1 MAHAPFYNVFLRL
14 PPSAAFLFLASI
26 LRTADGHALP
36 RQTKTIEPHE
46 LNVVAWPPL
55 PTDAPISPFELRRR
69 QENTICGY
77 IGGNSALPA
86 TCAPGSHC
94 VLDTAN
100 GVVGCCPNG
109 GICTTGIFT
118 SCVDGNSGPQT
129 EINPYIYTCGGSDV
143 CYNNVYAGGYSQYG
157 CGTASDLGTTVE
169 TSVAGLTTSLDL
181 PEVSVYLTQKPSSL
195 SEPTTI
201 GSLTRT
207 SATESSST
215 DSSTRTSSRGST
227 SSSFTTSSTSSTTT
241 TTTTSTNSESS
252 PTVLPTEAPSTE
264 DTRDSRTGAIVG
276 GVLGGVAGLIVLAA
290 LAFFFWRRRQA
301 NGREGPG
308 PAPAAPPRTEYTSP
322 MRSHGAA
329 FAPLPGWQEERQL
342 SPSPYGNPYGNPYG
356 QQHYE
361 SESTAYQ
368 PEIGVNYNTAP
379 LGPPPRRYDPVH
391 VPGVGTGLAP
401 VEEEAS
407 VENPTR
413 EIEDFSRAYA
423 DAQIGQVPDE
433 DQQPLTIPEE
443 RTGSG
448 SGSESEHGRSPVRG
462 GNRPLWQQNR
472 QRSRNM
478 MWM

>member
-1 MAHAPFYNVFLRL
+1 MAHASFCNVFHRL
-14 PPSAAFLFLASI
+14 PPSAAFLFLAWI
-26 LRTADGHALP
+26 LRTAEGHALP
-36 RQTKTIEPHE
+36 RQTKTVEPHE

-100 GVVGCCPNG
+100 GIVGCCPNG
-109 GICTTGIFT
+109 GVCTTGIFT
-118 SCVDGNSGPQT
+118 GCVDGNSGPQT
-129 EINPYIYTCGGSDV
+129 EINPYVYTCGGSDLYQNKLPWLNFELIHV
-143 CYNNVYAGGYSQYG
+143 VLDIFYYDDRHHINEFRKFINRLAYGGTFDRGYKRLANG
-157 CGTASDLGTTVE
+157 CH
-169 TSVAGLTTSLDL
+169 
-181 PEVSVYLTQKPSSL
+181 
-195 SEPTTI
+195 
-201 GSLTRT
+201 
-207 SATESSST
+207 
-215 DSSTRTSSRGST
+215 SRGGT
-227 SSSFTTSSTSSTTT
+227 
-241 TTTTSTNSESS
+241 
-252 PTVLPTEAPSTE
+252 
-264 DTRDSRTGAIVG
+264 
-276 GVLGGVAGLIVLAA
+276 
-290 LAFFFWRRRQA
+290 WRQV

-329 FAPLPGWQEERQL
+329 FAPLPGWQEERQPT
-342 SPSPYGNPYGNPYG
+342 PSPYGNPYGNPYG

-368 PEIGVNYNTAP
+368 PEDGVNYNMTP

-401 VEEEAS
+401 VDEEAPI
-407 VENPTR
+407 ENPTR

-423 DAQIGQVPDE
+423 DARIGQIPDE

-443 RTGSG
+443 RPG
-448 SGSESEHGRSPVRG
+448 SGSESEHSRSPVRG

>member
-1 MAHAPFYNVFLRL
+1 MAHASFYNVFLRL

-26 LRTADGHALP
+26 LRTAEGHALP
-36 RQTKTIEPHE
+36 RQTKTIEPQE

-55 PTDAPISPFELRRR
+55 PTDAPISPFELLRR

-94 VLDTAN
+94 VLDEVN
-100 GVVGCCPNG
+100 GILNFELIHDILHIFYDDDHHHHINELGKFINRLPYG
-109 GICTTGIFT
+109 G
-118 SCVDGNSGPQT
+118 
-129 EINPYIYTCGGSDV
+129 
-143 CYNNVYAGGYSQYG
+143 
-157 CGTASDLGTTVE
+157 ASD
-169 TSVAGLTTSLDL
+169 
-181 PEVSVYLTQKPSSL
+181 
-195 SEPTTI
+195 
-201 GSLTRT
+201 
-207 SATESSST
+207 
-215 DSSTRTSSRGST
+215 RGST
-227 SSSFTTSSTSSTTT
+227 RLA
-241 TTTTSTNSESS
+241 NGCH
-252 PTVLPTEAPSTE
+252 
-264 DTRDSRTGAIVG
+264 SRG
-276 GVLGGVAGLIVLAA
+276 
-290 LAFFFWRRRQA
+290 RQV

-329 FAPLPGWQEERQL
+329 FAPLPGWQEEQQP
-342 SPSPYGNPYGNPYG
+342 SPSPYGNPYG

-361 SESTAYQ
+361 SESTTYQ
-368 PEIGVNYNTAP
+368 PEIGVNYNTTP

-391 VPGVGTGLAP
+391 VPGVGTGLTP

-407 VENPTR
+407 AENPTR

-423 DAQIGQVPDE
+423 DARIGQIPDE
-433 DQQPLTIPEE
+433 DQRPLAIPEE
-443 RTGSG
+443 TAGSG

>member
-1 MAHAPFYNVFLRL
+1 MAHASFYNVFLRL

-55 PTDAPISPFELRRR
+55 PTDAPISPFELLRR

-77 IGGNSALPA
+77 LGGNSALPA

-94 VLDTAN
+94 VLDTVN
-100 GVVGCCPNG
+100 GYLYQNKLIPDILHIFYYDDHHHINEFGKFVNHIAYG
-109 GICTTGIFT
+109 GTF
-118 SCVDGNSGPQT
+118 DR
-129 EINPYIYTCGGSDV
+129 
-143 CYNNVYAGGYSQYG
+143 A
-157 CGTASDLGTTVE
+157 
-169 TSVAGLTTSLDL
+169 
-181 PEVSVYLTQKPSSL
+181 
-195 SEPTTI
+195 
-201 GSLTRT
+201 
-207 SATESSST
+207 
-215 DSSTRTSSRGST
+215 
-227 SSSFTTSSTSSTTT
+227 
-241 TTTTSTNSESS
+241 
-252 PTVLPTEAPSTE
+252 
-264 DTRDSRTGAIVG
+264 
-276 GVLGGVAGLIVLAA
+276 
-290 LAFFFWRRRQA
+290 RQA
-301 NGREGPG
+301 NDRQGPG

-329 FAPLPGWQEERQL
+329 FAPLPGWQEERQ
-342 SPSPYGNPYGNPYG
+342 PSPTLYGNPYG

-361 SESTAYQ
+361 SESNTYQ
-368 PEIGVNYNTAP
+368 PGFGVNYNATP

-391 VPGVGTGLAP
+391 VSGPGTALAP

-407 VENPTR
+407 TENPTR
-413 EIEDFSRAYA
+413 EIDDFSRAYA
-423 DAQIGQVPDE
+423 DARIGQVPDE

-443 RTGSG
+443 RAGSG
-448 SGSESEHGRSPVRG
+448 SGSDSEHGRSPARG